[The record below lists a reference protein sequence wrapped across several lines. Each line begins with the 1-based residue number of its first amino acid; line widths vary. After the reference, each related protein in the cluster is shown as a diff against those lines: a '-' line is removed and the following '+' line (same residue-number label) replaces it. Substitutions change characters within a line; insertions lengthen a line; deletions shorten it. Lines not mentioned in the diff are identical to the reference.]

1 VNVRIFNDLAVNGDM
16 KVSGHMDVDTVD
28 VDDHAT
34 VGGRLTYRSGATI
47 TGDKLSSSSSS
58 SSSSLSPV
66 LLKVEENTLIQ
77 NDLQADGTLTSAAQ
91 AFDGDIIVTG
101 NAKVYSLT
109 ANRPRKL
116 MELLPLVLLNQ
127 TPELL
132 TDN

>member
-1 VNVRIFNDLAVNGDM
+1 M

-58 SSSSLSPV
+58 SSSSSLSPV

-77 NDLQADGTLTSAAQ
+77 NDLQVDGTLTSAAQ